1 MCQCES
7 GGDDARRCYP
17 SDLTDDMWAIL
28 QPLLPVRDLR
38 KGGAPRKYDNR
49 LVVNAIFYVLRS
61 GCQWRMLPHDLM
73 PFDAAHRWFTTW
85 RKNGT
90 WRAIHDALRDQVRV
104 ASGRSP
110 RPTAA
115 IMDAQSIKS
124 SDGGEHRGFDAGKK
138 TTGRKRHIIVDTLGL
153 ILVVIVTS
161 ASTQDPA
168 GGQAILTRLGQ
179 AFATI
184 KLVWADGGYANSVN
198 NTLLSWAK
206 TQLNIVVEIVK
217 RTDDKKGFKVLPRR
231 WVVERTFAWLVTNRR
246 LARDYERLTATAE
259 AMITVAMI
267 RLMTI
272 RLATQ
277 QAHWSTTGQRLA
289 TRQRTLRFSHPA

>member
-1 MCQCES
+1 
-7 GGDDARRCYP
+7 
-17 SDLTDDMWAIL
+17 MWEIL

-38 KGGAPRKYDNR
+38 KGGMPRKYDDR
-49 LVVNAIFYVLRS
+49 LILNAVFYVLRS

-73 PFDAAHRWFTTW
+73 PFDAAHRWFSTW

-90 WRAIHDALRDQVRV
+90 WRTIHDALRDQVRR
-104 ASGRSP
+104 AAGRKP
-110 RPTAA
+110 EPTAA
-115 IMDAQSIKS
+115 IMDAQTIKS
-124 SDGGEHRGFDAGKK
+124 SDGGEDRGFDAGKK
-138 TTGRKRHIIVDTLGL
+138 TTGRKRHIVVDTMGL
-153 ILVVIVTS
+153 LLVVMVTS

-168 GGQAILTRLGQ
+168 GGRLILSRLAA

-184 KLVWADGGYANSVN
+184 KCVWADGGYANSVN

-206 TQLNIVVEIVK
+206 THLNIVVEIVK

-259 AMITVAMI
+259 SMILVSMI

-272 RLATQ
+272 RLAKQ
-277 QAHWSTTGQRLA
+277 QSSWNNQKQRLT
-289 TRQRTLRFSHPA
+289 TRQRTPRFSHPM